1 MKWLENLKTRLA
13 DQKPTNLIVRIE
25 DMGWPEFIKDQQR
38 RDLAQR
44 ATCPTTIFKRRYG
57 DWLQASGITKWKIH
71 DAMTRVSLGGQ
82 WMDVVVTFTR
92 RSQAM
97 LFKLTWGGK

>member
-1 MKWLENLKTRLA
+1 MKWRENLKTRLA

-44 ATCPTTIFKRRYG
+44 APATGSHLHHVRHIIRHR
-57 DWLQASGITKWKIH
+57 
-71 DAMTRVSLGGQ
+71 
-82 WMDVVVTFTR
+82 
-92 RSQAM
+92 
-97 LFKLTWGGK
+97 

>member
-44 ATCPTTIFKRRYG
+44 ATCHRVTPT
-57 DWLQASGITKWKIH
+57 S
-71 DAMTRVSLGGQ
+71 
-82 WMDVVVTFTR
+82 
-92 RSQAM
+92 RSPYNQ
-97 LFKLTWGGK
+97 TQISP